1 MKIARIS
8 VYGLRLPLAE
18 VQYLSKGRRFEGFD
32 STFIRIDT
40 DTGVTGW
47 GEVCP
52 WGNSYLPAFSGA
64 IREAMAVLGPQLIGQ
79 NPLRPEVLTR
89 YMDAILP
96 GHLYAKAGIDYAI
109 WDIIGKVAGLPIYEL
124 LGGKENH
131 DVPTSASIHLEPLDK
146 MIEKVE
152 SWRAKGTTR
161 FSVKM
166 GQGVSKDIELV
177 RALTE
182 MRRDNELFIFD
193 ANGGWSP
200 WEAIRV
206 MNATADLDTTFEMPC
221 ATYDEFLNV
230 RSQTRQPISLD
241 ECMVEYRDFVRAIND
256 KSCEIV
262 NVKLARVGGITRARW
277 IRDLCMANN
286 IHMLIMC
293 MAGTVINDTVCAHFA
308 QTLPENRLV
317 GTWSCQDYVT
327 VDPAPG
333 KGARNVN
340 GHMTP
345 PAAPGLGVDPDEA
358 MLGAPLMTFSE
369 KN

>member
-1 MKIARIS
+1 MKITRIT
-8 VYGLRLPLAE
+8 VYGLYLPLAE
-18 VQYLSKGRRFEGFD
+18 VQYLSKGRRFDGFD

-40 DTGVTGW
+40 DSGVTGW

-52 WGNSYLPAFSGA
+52 WGNSYLPAYPGA
-64 IREAMAVLGPQLIGQ
+64 IRGALAILGPQLIGQ

-89 YMDAILP
+89 FMDAILP
-96 GHLYAKAGIDYAI
+96 GHIYTKAGIDYAI
-109 WDIIGKVAGLPIYEL
+109 WDIIGKAAGLPIYDM
-124 LGGKENH
+124 LGGKEAH
-131 DVPTSASIHLEPLDK
+131 DVPTSASIHLGPIEK
-146 MIEKVE
+146 MIGKMEY
-152 SWRAKGTTR
+152 WRARGAKR

-166 GQGVSKDIELV
+166 GQGVNTDIEVV
-177 RALTE
+177 RAMSKLK
-182 MRRDNELFIFD
+182 RDDELFIFD
-193 ANGGWSP
+193 ANAGWSP

-230 RSQTRQPISLD
+230 RSQTRQPICLD
-241 ECMVEYRDFVRAIND
+241 ECLVEYRDFMRAIND

-277 IRDLCMANN
+277 IRDLCMAND

-293 MAGTVINDTVCAHFA
+293 MAGTVINDTVGAHFA
-308 QTLPENRLV
+308 QTLPANRLV

-340 GHMTP
+340 GHMPP
-345 PAAPGLGVDPDEA
+345 PAAPGLGVEPDVA
-358 MLGAPLMTFSE
+358 MLGSPLMVFT
-369 KN
+369 